1 MEGHPKEVIPIPLS
15 FLCLLSFYLRGF
27 VADAGAHL
35 LVAKAEAGTQTEER
49 RGTAHCEIAAFYPTA
64 VKSQIRPPSCETV
77 SHTGI

>member
-1 MEGHPKEVIPIPLS
+1 M
-15 FLCLLSFYLRGF
+15 
-27 VADAGAHL
+27 ADAGAHL
-35 LVAKAEAGTQTEER
+35 LIAKAEAGTQTEER